1 MNKEVLVSVQ
11 NLVKSFITGKDTLKV
26 LKNLNLGIIK
36 GEIVGIMGDSGAGK
50 STLLHLIGAL
60 DRPTSG
66 KVFFKK
72 INLFEMNNSQLAN
85 FRNKNVGF
93 IFQFHHLL
101 PEFTAEENV
110 MMPLLIQGAKK
121 KEAYHKANTIL
132 GELNLGNRTKHKTG
146 ELSGGEQQ
154 RVAIA
159 RALVND
165 PELILADEPTGN
177 LDHKTG
183 QKVYSL
189 LKELQENKKKTLL
202 IVTHNSQ
209 LAKDMNRVL
218 FMDDGKIL

>member
-1 MNKEVLVSVQ
+1 MNKEVLISVQ
-11 NLVKSFITGKDTLKV
+11 NLVKSFITGKETLKV

-36 GEIVGIMGDSGAGK
+36 GEVVGIMGASGAGK

-93 IFQFHHLL
+93 VFQFHHLL

-202 IVTHNSQ
+202 IATHNNQ

>member
-1 MNKEVLVSVQ
+1 MNKEVLISVQ
-11 NLVKSFITGKDTLKV
+11 NLVKSFITGKETLKV

-36 GEIVGIMGDSGAGK
+36 GEMVGIMGDSGAGK

-93 IFQFHHLL
+93 VFQFHHLL

-121 KEAYHKANTIL
+121 KEAYHKANTVL
-132 GELNLGNRTKHKTG
+132 GELDLGNRTKHKTG

-209 LAKDMNRVL
+209 LAKEMNRVL

>member
-1 MNKEVLVSVQ
+1 MNKEVLISVQ
-11 NLVKSFITGKDTLKV
+11 SLVKSFITGKETLKV

-93 IFQFHHLL
+93 VFQFHHLL

-121 KEAYHKANTIL
+121 KEAYHKANTVL
-132 GELNLGNRTKHKTG
+132 GELDLGNRTKHKTG

-209 LAKDMNRVL
+209 LAKEMNRVL
-218 FMDDGKIL
+218 IMDDGKIL

>member
-1 MNKEVLVSVQ
+1 M
-11 NLVKSFITGKDTLKV
+11 T
-26 LKNLNLGIIK
+26 
-36 GEIVGIMGDSGAGK
+36 
-50 STLLHLIGAL
+50 
-60 DRPTSG
+60 
-66 KVFFKK
+66 
-72 INLFEMNNSQLAN
+72 NSQLAN
-85 FRNKNVGF
+85 FRNKNIGF
-93 IFQFHHLL
+93 VFQFHHLL

-110 MMPLLIQGAKK
+110 MMPLLIQRAKK

-132 GELNLGNRTKHKTG
+132 GELGLENRAKHKTG

-202 IVTHNSQ
+202 IVTHNNQ
-209 LAKDMNRVL
+209 LAKEMNRVL

>member
-11 NLVKSFITGKDTLKV
+11 NLVKSFITGKETLKV
-26 LKNLNLGIIK
+26 LKNLNLGIMK
-36 GEIVGIMGDSGAGK
+36 GEVVGIMGASGAGK

-85 FRNKNVGF
+85 FRNKNIGF
-93 IFQFHHLL
+93 VFQFHHLL

-209 LAKDMNRVL
+209 LAKEMNRVL